1 VVPKHRRS
9 FQQSLAAVGAPAGAA
24 EYEPEAVGYGRA
36 AYPAWRNPVHARI
49 GLADDGYYPP
59 GEYDDHYNGDYNGGA
74 QYGGAEYGGAE
85 YGGYNGAAQYGGAE
99 YGGYNGGGGYDGAR
113 YDGARYDG
121 ASAEADWTPDAEG
134 SNWEWNDWQ
143 NWGPPPA
150 MHPDHPSAPVA
161 RVQLPPDHP
170 SGQYAAPRR
179 PVARDSDGPGSL
191 PAYLAVVAEGQAHRD
206 DSVVQELPRRNPRG
220 PAGYQREPE
229 LPRRDSSGQH
239 RRPAPGWEESTDFR
253 RETGPFTRPAGSPP
267 GRLQNGR
274 SPVRDSASSGG
285 QVLALADGQT
295 ARRAQRAEADA
306 AAIREAAERDAAVLR
321 ETAERE
327 AAEMRARLESM
338 LTEMNRVS
346 ALVTETLGDPAMPAH
361 APAMPAIAPAMPA
374 NAPAMLTT
382 APPMPATAPARPRTA
397 PVPAGPDTRPARP
410 TERPAPDTTRRPRP
424 DTAPARKPVPT
435 APKTTPGKPDGKGRQ
450 QRAFRIA
457 TAGTAALLSVAA
469 IGAVTMTS
477 IHGFSFFVFRESG
490 QGETPGTFTDANF
503 LAGQKECHVSGVAA
517 DGTPNGSSDS
527 IPAPCPAAAV
537 PHHDTAP
544 KGRHHKK

>member
-9 FQQSLAAVGAPAGAA
+9 FQQSLAAVGAPADAA

-49 GLADDGYYPP
+49 GLADDGYYAP
-59 GEYDDHYNGDYNGGA
+59 GEYEDQYNGGYNGGA
-74 QYGGAEYGGAE
+74 D
-85 YGGYNGAAQYGGAE
+85 YGGYNGGAG
-99 YGGYNGGGGYDGAR
+99 YGGYNGGGYDGR
-113 YDGARYDG
+113 P
-121 ASAEADWTPDAEG
+121 AEPDWMPDAEG
-134 SNWEWNDWQ
+134 SNWQEWNDWQ

-206 DSVVQELPRRNPRG
+206 DSVVQQLPRRSPRG
-220 PAGYQREPE
+220 PAGFQPEPE
-229 LPRRDSSGQH
+229 LPRRDASGVH

-253 RETGPFTRPAGSPP
+253 RETGPFSRPAGPAS
-267 GRLQNGR
+267 GRFENGR
-274 SPVRDSASSGG
+274 SQDRDPGGPGG

-295 ARRAQRAEADA
+295 ARITQRAQADA
-306 AAIREAAERDAAVLR
+306 AAIREAAERDATALR

-346 ALVTETLGDPAMPAH
+346 ALVTETLGDPAMPA
-361 APAMPAIAPAMPA
+361 
-374 NAPAMLTT
+374 NAPAMLTA
-382 APPMPATAPARPRTA
+382 APAIPATAPARPRTA
-397 PVPAGPDTRPARP
+397 PVPAGPGTRPARP
-410 TERPAPDTTRRPRP
+410 AERPAPDTTRRPRP
-424 DTAPARKPVPT
+424 DAAPVSRPVPT
-435 APKTTPGKPDGKGRQ
+435 APKVTPGKPDGRGRQ

-469 IGAVTMTS
+469 IGAVTMTA

-490 QGETPGTFTDANF
+490 QGETPGTFTDQDF
-503 LAGQKECHVSGVAA
+503 LAGQKECRVG
-517 DGTPNGSSDS
+517 GL
-527 IPAPCPAAAV
+527 PAPCPPA

-544 KGRHHKK
+544 KGRHHKTTESK

>member
-9 FQQSLAAVGAPAGAA
+9 FQQSLAAVGAPADAA

-49 GLADDGYYPP
+49 GLADDGYYAP
-59 GEYDDHYNGDYNGGA
+59 GEYDDQYNGGYNGGA
-74 QYGGAEYGGAE
+74 G
-85 YGGYNGAAQYGGAE
+85 YGGAE
-99 YGGYNGGGGYDGAR
+99 YGGYNGGGYDGR
-113 YDGARYDG
+113 P
-121 ASAEADWTPDAEG
+121 AEPDWTPDAAG
-134 SNWEWNDWQ
+134 ADWQEWNDWQ

-239 RRPAPGWEESTDFR
+239 RRPAPGWEDSTDFR
-253 RETGPFTRPAGSPP
+253 RETGPFTRPAGPAP

-274 SPVRDSASSGG
+274 SPVRDAVSSGG

-306 AAIREAAERDAAVLR
+306 AAIREAAERDAAMLR

-346 ALVTETLGDPAMPAH
+346 ALVTETLADPAMPAH
-361 APAMPAIAPAMPA
+361 APAMLTSAPA
-374 NAPAMLTT
+374 
-382 APPMPATAPARPRTA
+382 MPATAPARPRTA

-435 APKTTPGKPDGKGRQ
+435 RPTAAPGKPDGKGRQ

-544 KGRHHKK
+544 KGRHHKTAGSK